1 MNKKLFLIFIVLL
14 FSSKI
19 YSQIINT
26 YGLKL
31 GYVNSSQTFTNK
43 AIDDIAKRKSG
54 FSISAFVDLF
64 NFNGFS
70 ISPEIKYIQK
80 GVGLGTV
87 ITGPEGPEPIGKTT
101 EYIYHN
107 YLSIPISLVYKMQLD
122 AGIPFF
128 KIAPRYD
135 ILLSSY
141 DDFNSIASTYDNY
154 KNVFGGTFSIGF
166 IPNLNIVF
174 NPFIEISYHM
184 DFSDTYSGVNNKIKN
199 NAVEINIGVQL

>member
-1 MNKKLFLIFIVLL
+1 
-14 FSSKI
+14 
-19 YSQIINT
+19 
-26 YGLKL
+26 
-31 GYVNSSQTFTNK
+31 
-43 AIDDIAKRKSG
+43 
-54 FSISAFVDLF
+54 
-64 NFNGFS
+64 
-70 ISPEIKYIQK
+70 
-80 GVGLGTV
+80 
-87 ITGPEGPEPIGKTT
+87 
-101 EYIYHN
+101 
-107 YLSIPISLVYKMQLD
+107 MQLD

>member
-19 YSQIINT
+19 YSQIINM

-87 ITGPEGPEPIGKTT
+87 ITGPERP
-101 EYIYHN
+101 
-107 YLSIPISLVYKMQLD
+107 
-122 AGIPFF
+122 
-128 KIAPRYD
+128 
-135 ILLSSY
+135 
-141 DDFNSIASTYDNY
+141 
-154 KNVFGGTFSIGF
+154 
-166 IPNLNIVF
+166 
-174 NPFIEISYHM
+174 
-184 DFSDTYSGVNNKIKN
+184 
-199 NAVEINIGVQL
+199 